1 MKRKLVNILL
11 ILVAVAAFTWCVLA
25 RGLQWFLGFVPLMAA
40 IYGLLG
46 LNTDYIRHY

>member
-1 MKRKLVNILL
+1 MKRRILNIIL

-25 RGLQWFLGFVPLMAA
+25 RGLQWFLGFIPLMEA